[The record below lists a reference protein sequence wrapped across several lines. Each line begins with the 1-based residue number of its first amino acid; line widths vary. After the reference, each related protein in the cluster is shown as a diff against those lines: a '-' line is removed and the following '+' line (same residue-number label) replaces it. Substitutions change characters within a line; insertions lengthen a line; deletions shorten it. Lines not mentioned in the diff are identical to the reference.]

1 MSTTKPK
8 RIIAPPNV
16 TGLRDDLLTVYT
28 NLRNKEIA
36 NEDAREISN
45 LAGKVIS
52 SVKIQLQAAELSK
65 SKPSIPF
72 LD

>member
-8 RIIAPPNV
+8 RIIAPTNV